1 MRAWPKTPAAP
12 GTRYYPLG
20 RDRVPSSRPGLPGAT
35 FTWCHTHLAAH
46 TCQPHTCQPHTCQP
60 HTCQPHTCQHSG
72 RGESMGLE
80 ADRSPAL
87 TDGPPVDGP
96 PVDGARAEGARPDD
110 ASADGSELPGGR
122 GGAGRRH
129 LVLLACYLAAGIA
142 VTWPRVTYLA
152 GRLPATRDAGGY
164 VWDLWWVARQVSHLA
179 SPWSTSYIAAPVG
192 TDLGYHTLMPL
203 LGLLMTPITLAFG
216 PSASYNLLSIA

>member
-60 HTCQPHTCQHSG
+60 HTCQHSG

-87 TDGPPVDGP
+87 TDGPPVDGPPVDGP

-129 LVLLACYLAAGIA
+129 LLFCWLVIWPLGSRLPGRESP
-142 VTWPRVTYLA
+142 TWPAACPPPVTRA
-152 GRLPATRDAGGY
+152 AMSGTCGGWPARSPISPAPGPPAT
-164 VWDLWWVARQVSHLA
+164 
-179 SPWSTSYIAAPVG
+179 SPRPWAQTSAP
-192 TDLGYHTLMPL
+192 
-203 LGLLMTPITLAFG
+203 TP
-216 PSASYNLLSIA
+216 